1 MLEKNNITIPTINNL
16 LFNNPLSDHIKNL
29 ENLEKSMSIVLEYNK
44 IMTESYNLLENTSN
58 LFHNLENISSI
69 FKLSSKIQE
78 PLFFSLSLVS
88 DIQILEHNNLIETI
102 KKLEP
107 SITIPKFP
115 IVSLHENFS
124 KDELEKNEVLNQ
136 NKLLIERIEFLL
148 SQLKDKDELINQKD
162 IIINEKN
169 IIINTQKE
177 IIFYYQKKL
186 HSKDNIISLKNELHY
201 YLQEEFSQQSQE
213 YEILKNES
221 KRKNEYF
228 DNHYLKNKSFTTFSN
243 SFNNQSSVNIP
254 VIDTVEVDISKK
266 NKVITNRTIKFKN
279 NLYTVSPLLTDEEI
293 KSNKEKIFFKSKDIE
308 LKKLRPIRNYILKY
322 SYASVSIIIN
332 YIKHQHQKKI
342 SDTSI
347 KKYFKLIPK
356 CYKNICLLTPLK
368 SGKGHELILILND
381 LIT

>member
-29 ENLEKSMSIVLEYNK
+29 ENLEKSMSIVLECNK

-162 IIINEKN
+162 ITINEKN

-213 YEILKNES
+213 NEILKSES

-228 DNHYLKNKSFTTFSN
+228 DKYYLKNKSFN
-243 SFNNQSSVNIP
+243 SLNSEKEHNNKNNQNLILSSPIFSKIKKIFLFVLINIL
-254 VIDTVEVDISKK
+254 SM
-266 NKVITNRTIKFKN
+266 N
-279 NLYTVSPLLTDEEI
+279 NL
-293 KSNKEKIFFKSKDIE
+293 
-308 LKKLRPIRNYILKY
+308 LKNRY
-322 SYASVSIIIN
+322 
-332 YIKHQHQKKI
+332 
-342 SDTSI
+342 
-347 KKYFKLIPK
+347 
-356 CYKNICLLTPLK
+356 
-368 SGKGHELILILND
+368 
-381 LIT
+381 

>member
-1 MLEKNNITIPTINNL
+1 MLEKNNITIQTINNL
-16 LFNNPLSDHIKNL
+16 LFNNPLIDHIKHL
-29 ENLEKSMSIVLEYNK
+29 ENLEKSLSLVLECNK

-162 IIINEKN
+162 ITINEKN

-201 YLQEEFSQQSQE
+201 DLQEEFSQQSQE
-213 YEILKNES
+213 NEILKNES

-254 VIDTVEVDISKK
+254 TTNTVEVDIS
-266 NKVITNRTIKFKN
+266 NTVTNNIIYFKN
-279 NLYTVSPLLTDEEI
+279 NLYTVSPLLTDEDI
-293 KSNKEKIFFKSKDIE
+293 KLNKGKIFLKSKDTE

-322 SYASVSIIIN
+322 SYASVSIIYN
-332 YIKHQHQKKI
+332 YIRHQHKKKI

-347 KKYFKLIPK
+347 KKYFLFISK
-356 CYKNICLLTPLK
+356 CYKNIRLLTPLK
-368 SGKGHELILILND
+368 KGKGHELILILND

>member
-29 ENLEKSMSIVLEYNK
+29 ENLEKSMSIVLECNK

-162 IIINEKN
+162 ITINEKN

-213 YEILKNES
+213 NEILKSES

-228 DNHYLKNKSFTTFSN
+228 DKYYLKNKSFN
-243 SFNNQSSVNIP
+243 SLNSEKEHNNKNNQNLILSSPIFSKIKKIFKLIILICFNKYSLYEQPTEEQILEAQKSITRKNVLKNTNIIKSSVDN
-254 VIDTVEVDISKK
+254 
-266 NKVITNRTIKFKN
+266 
-279 NLYTVSPLLTDEEI
+279 
-293 KSNKEKIFFKSKDIE
+293 
-308 LKKLRPIRNYILKY
+308 NYILSTNDALVLCNVVDKTINSYFEKIYFTNYSKSPKY
-322 SYASVSIIIN
+322 LLFHN
-332 YIKHQHQKKI
+332 KKGGRGNQF
-342 SDTSI
+342 
-347 KKYFKLIPK
+347 YLV
-356 CYKNICLLTPLK
+356 KNLSL
-368 SGKGHELILILND
+368 EF
-381 LIT
+381 